1 MTVKIVKGYNCG
13 ETEMVRIFDTLMIS
27 ISPSHSLPFAS
38 ARNQREAFMI
48 AMCKSDHIKS
58 SRFRG
63 KHPAVKASSKKS
75 TLRDLNLL
83 CTKTLNLSQSGS
95 GSTYQ
100 TWITQWFNEHNFSVI
115 KEGVWTSVQQLL
127 GIPRRYHFNANKLWL
142 EVQDMIPCLRCC

>member
-27 ISPSHSLPFAS
+27 ISPSLSLPFAS

-48 AMCKSDHIKS
+48 AMCKSYQIIS
-58 SRFRG
+58 FSC
-63 KHPAVKASSKKS
+63 KHPAVKTSSKKS
-75 TLRDLNLL
+75 TLGDLNLL

-100 TWITQWFNEHNFSVI
+100 T
-115 KEGVWTSVQQLL
+115 
-127 GIPRRYHFNANKLWL
+127 
-142 EVQDMIPCLRCC
+142 